1 VPRFCSEPKGLIM
14 KYGCESAD
22 HLVAIFSVDIGHS
35 SRPFGETLELIMN
48 PLLRFAYVEQLNFN

>member
-1 VPRFCSEPKGLIM
+1 M